1 MKLSISTSFIA
12 LGAFLCAI
20 SDSVSGRAL
29 SQIRDS
35 SSTNTTN
42 TTTTVINDDTILN
55 FALTLEHLENAFYSG
70 ALSTFTQE
78 DFLSSGLPVWARGRF
93 EEIAEHEKTHVE
105 FLTAA
110 LGENAT
116 EPCNYSL

>member
-1 MKLSISTSFIA
+1 MKLSISTSFVTLAA
-12 LGAFLCAI
+12 LLCVI
-20 SDSVSGRAL
+20 SESVSGRAL
-29 SQIRDS
+29 SHTRDS
-35 SSTNTTN
+35 TSTDSTNTTAA
-42 TTTTVINDDTILN
+42 INDDTILN

-70 ALSTFTQE
+70 ALSSFTQE
-78 DFLSSGLPVWARGRF
+78 DFLNSGLPVWARDRF

-105 FLTAA
+105 FLTAV